1 MFIKIIK
8 LHTYHFKSRLF
19 FVKSKIIYLTSVFN
33 YFLFLPS
40 IIAIVKLV
48 WIVLGED
55 SAKMLGYRTSEVACM
70 DAKDHHKAFE
80 FLEILLLLP
89 EDSGSR
95 RRSP

>member
-1 MFIKIIK
+1 M
-8 LHTYHFKSRLF
+8 
-19 FVKSKIIYLTSVFN
+19 FN

-55 SAKMLGYRTSEVACM
+55 SGKMLGYRTTEVVETCM

-95 RRSP
+95 RR